1 MAAFNGWS
9 IGFFA
14 AVTLLFDIFSLT
26 ALVLGVGLAVVAR
39 NEFKSR
45 ARILTP
51 NPTGP
56 ELLWRNQVG
65 FMALIILYC
74 PWSMYVT
81 TARPGSADG

>member
-1 MAAFNGWS
+1 M
-9 IGFFA
+9 
-14 AVTLLFDIFSLT
+14 
-26 ALVLGVGLAVVAR
+26 AVVAR

-74 PWSMYVT
+74 LWSMYVT